1 MGCGALKLTLQL
13 ELNMIHTGSLS
24 LLQAS
29 VFTACAVFATTSQAA
44 SFQFDEASDGDLS
57 GNVLAPTLFGNS
69 PSSLG
74 FAVGSNKI
82 VGQTFSGDYDLIN
95 FTVGAGQQLSAIKLV
110 SYSSTDARGF
120 IAVQQGAVWSN
131 GLGAGSSFDRTT
143 LLGYSHFGTYVG
155 APQPGTDVLDDLGAS
170 GASGAGG
177 AIGFSGPLGPG
188 SYTFL
193 IQQTGLAVI
202 SYGFDFQLTAVP
214 EPGESV
220 AMAGLLLGGFGVW
233 RRLRRRLA

>member
-1 MGCGALKLTLQL
+1 MGCGALELTLQL
-13 ELNMIHTGSLS
+13 ELNMIHTRSLS

-29 VFTACAVFATTSQAA
+29 VFAACAVFATTSQAA

-74 FAVGSNKI
+74 FAVGSNTI
-82 VGQTFSGDYDLIN
+82 LGQTSSGDYDLIN

-110 SYSSTDARGF
+110 SYSSTDVRGF
-120 IAVQQGAVWSN
+120 IAVQEGAVWAN
-131 GLGAGSSFDRTT
+131 GLGGAGNFDVST
-143 LLGYSHFGTYVG
+143 LLGYSHFGTHVQ
-155 APQPGTDVLDDLGAS
+155 APQPGTDVLDNL

-193 IQQTGLAVI
+193 IQQTGPAVI

-233 RRLRRRLA
+233 RRLRRSRA